1 MKKILISILA
11 SVLLLAQ
18 IPSYANN
25 SINESMVES
34 PKTTE
39 NPEELLNRLE
49 EIKAMDKSEMTREQK
64 KVLRIEVKQINQ
76 KVTSNG
82 GLYISGGA
90 IIIILLLLIILL

>member
-25 SINESMVES
+25 SVKESLVES

>member
-25 SINESMVES
+25 SIKESLVES

>member
-25 SINESMVES
+25 SIKESMVES